1 MRHNVSNVKEKDEDS
16 TAASILCRITVNR
29 SPQMWLLI
37 KEAKALDRL
46 GFTVPEAAVHAA
58 LQANRILLMEETLH
72 DMLSEYY
79 SVRPKAS
86 FNVAGNQLKSEQE
99 AWVPQSKL

>member
-1 MRHNVSNVKEKDEDS
+1 MNH
-16 TAASILCRITVNR
+16 

-58 LQANRILLMEETLH
+58 LQANRILLMEEILH
-72 DMLSEYY
+72 DTLSEYY
-79 SVRPKAS
+79 AVRPKAS
-86 FNVAGNQLKSEQE
+86 LLVAGNQFCTEVNQGLRYGRAS
-99 AWVPQSKL
+99 

>member
-1 MRHNVSNVKEKDEDS
+1 MNH
-16 TAASILCRITVNR
+16 

-58 LQANRILLMEETLH
+58 LQANRILLMEEILH

-79 SVRPKAS
+79 SVRPQAS
-86 FNVAGNQLKSEQE
+86 FLVAGNGLCSKVNQE
-99 AWVPQSKL
+99 LTYDRASCEDGHTSGHFSPSPALSMPSWL

>member
-1 MRHNVSNVKEKDEDS
+1 MNH
-16 TAASILCRITVNR
+16 

-58 LQANRILLMEETLH
+58 LQANRILLMEEILH
-72 DMLSEYY
+72 DTLSEYY
-79 SVRPKAS
+79 SVRPKVS
-86 FNVAGNQLKSEQE
+86 LLVAGNQFCTEVNQGLRYGRAS
-99 AWVPQSKL
+99 